1 MSAETSVIFPPATV
15 TLTATVPNRSVAVEP
30 VYVPEAAWPDAG
42 SWAAGVGEAAAE
54 PDVVPVSVVPDAPEP
69 VDPEPVVPDPV
80 VPEPLELVV
89 PVEGV
94 LDVSL
99 IATAAG
105 TACAPSCQPPTRR
118 PADAVTE
125 AKRARVLTD

>member
-1 MSAETSVIFPPATV
+1 
-15 TLTATVPNRSVAVEP
+15 
-30 VYVPEAAWPDAG
+30 
-42 SWAAGVGEAAAE
+42 
-54 PDVVPVSVVPDAPEP
+54 
-69 VDPEPVVPDPV
+69 
-80 VPEPLELVV
+80 
-89 PVEGV
+89 V